1 MTNMTNQTNQSQNQ
15 TQDQTQS
22 NPSPTSIKAL
32 KQLTTDQLIARMR
45 IGVES
50 IDPRIFEL
58 SNEQLDQA
66 WTPDANI
73 GLWPIRVVLGH
84 LADVEMVFATRIR
97 KIYAE
102 ESPTLAIFD
111 EHAFV
116 DSAIYGCTQ
125 GSTMSPPIGGDV
137 ATIHT
142 LRSWLIAFLY
152 QLDASDW
159 ERTGLH
165 PDHGPVSIHTL
176 AVYNCWHLERHAW
189 FINAKTERFLG
200 PRPVPEAC
208 SDSGCSKPGCQ
219 CGPQE

>member
-1 MTNMTNQTNQSQNQ
+1 MNS
-15 TQDQTQS
+15 
-22 NPSPTSIKAL
+22 PSTLPAPTSIKSI
-32 KQLTTDQLIARMR
+32 KQLSIAELVARLR

-58 SNEQLDQA
+58 CDDQLDQA
-66 WTPDANI
+66 WNPEAGI

-97 KIYAE
+97 KIFAE
-102 ESPTLAIFD
+102 DNPVLAIFD

-116 DSAIYGCTQ
+116 DSAIYGCTE
-125 GSTMSPPIGGDV
+125 GSTMQPPIGGDI

-142 LRSWLIAFLY
+142 LRSWLVAFLY
-152 QLDASDW
+152 QIDESDW

-165 PDHGPVSIHTL
+165 PDHGPISIQTL

-189 FINAKTERFLG
+189 FINAKAERFLG
-200 PRPVPEAC
+200 PRLVAEAC
-208 SDSGCSKPGCQ
+208 NEGGCDKPGCQ
-219 CGPQE
+219 CG

>member
-1 MTNMTNQTNQSQNQ
+1 MNTKA
-15 TQDQTQS
+15 

-32 KQLTTDQLIARMR
+32 KQLSTEELVARMR
-45 IGVES
+45 VGVEC

-58 SNEQLDQA
+58 TDDQLDQA
-66 WTPDANI
+66 WTPDANT

-102 ESPTLAIFD
+102 ESPTLQLFD

-125 GSTMSPPIGGDV
+125 GSTMSPPIGGDI
-137 ATIHT
+137 AAIHT

-152 QLDASDW
+152 QLEESDW
-159 ERTGLH
+159 KRTGLH
-165 PDHGPVSIHTL
+165 PDHGPVSIQTL

-189 FINAKTERFLG
+189 FINAKAEKLLG

-208 SDSGCSKPGCQ
+208 DSGGCGKPGCE
-219 CGPQE
+219 CVHGS